1 MKPITFMGNALDAI
15 RDFPPLVKREVGY
28 QLDRVQRGFE
38 PTDWKSIQAIDAGVS
53 EIRIQHE
60 GQYRVIYIAKFE
72 SAVYVLHAFNK
83 KTQKTS
89 KRDIDAVK
97 RALKILKEM
106 QS

>member
-1 MKPITFMGNALDAI
+1 MGNGLDAI
-15 RDFPPLVKREVGY
+15 RDFPQLVKREVGY

-38 PTDWKSIQAIDAGVS
+38 PTDQKPMQAIDAGVS

-89 KRDIDAVK
+89 KRDIDATK
-97 RALKILKEM
+97 RAIKILKET

>member
-1 MKPITFMGNALDAI
+1 MGNALDAI
-15 RDFPPLVKREVGY
+15 RDFPQLVKREMGY

-38 PTDWKSIQAIDAGVS
+38 PTDWKPMQAIDAGVS

-72 SAVYVLHAFNK
+72 TAIYVLHAFNK

-89 KRDIDAVK
+89 KRDIETVK
-97 RALKILKEM
+97 RTLKTLKEL

>member
-1 MKPITFMGNALDAI
+1 M
-15 RDFPPLVKREVGY
+15 
-28 QLDRVQRGFE
+28 
-38 PTDWKSIQAIDAGVS
+38 QAIDAGVS
-53 EIRIQHE
+53 EIRIQHG

-89 KRDIDAVK
+89 KRDSDATK
-97 RALKILKEM
+97 RAMKLLKET